1 VTEPAAWQQWAPA
14 PAYATPFDQR
24 QPYHRILRT
33 RTYRPWRPFV
43 ALLVFAAAF
52 LLLSVV
58 ALLPWLVSN
67 LAEIVTAPDLEAAAE
82 ATIEVTPVFLLST
95 NLTLAA
101 AVPAAVLGVLAACRL
116 RPGWLASVTG
126 RFRWGLLLRSTG
138 LAMLVVPAFYLLSL
152 LLPVDEG
159 AAPANTPDPGSL
171 AAYAAVVLLTTPLQ
185 AAGEEYA
192 FRGIGLQA
200 IGAFARR
207 PEVGGLVTATL
218 FALAHGSQNLPLFL
232 DRFAFGVVAW
242 WLVTRTGGLEASIA
256 MHAVNNVVVFLV
268 SAAVDQVSESLAV
281 SEAPWSYV
289 LLDIAQ
295 LLVFAWLV
303 EVRLVRR
310 GRVELLTPAG

>member
-1 VTEPAAWQQWAPA
+1 VTEPTAWREWAPA
-14 PAYATPFDQR
+14 PSYATPFDQP

-33 RTYRPWRPFV
+33 RTYRAWRPFV
-43 ALLVFAAAF
+43 ALLVFAVAF
-52 LLLSVV
+52 LLMSVV
-58 ALLPWLVSN
+58 AILPWLVAN
-67 LAEIVTAPDLEAAAE
+67 LGEIVAAPDLEAATD
-82 ATIEVTPVFLLST
+82 ATIEATPAFLLST
-95 NLTLAA
+95 NLSLAA
-101 AVPAAVLGVLAACRL
+101 AVPAAALGVLAASRL
-116 RPGWLASVTG
+116 RPGWLASVAG
-126 RFRWGLLLRSTG
+126 RLRWGLLLRSAA
-138 LAMLVVPAFYLLSL
+138 LALVVVPAFYLLSL

-159 AAPANTPDPGSL
+159 AAPASTPDPGSV

-200 IGAFARR
+200 IGAWARR

-218 FALAHGSQNLPLFL
+218 FALAHGSQNVPLFV
-232 DRFAFGVVAW
+232 DRFGFGLVAW

-289 LLDIAQ
+289 LLDIGQ
-295 LLVFAWLV
+295 LVVFAWLV
-303 EVRLVRR
+303 EVLLVRR
-310 GRVELLTPAG
+310 RRVETLTPAG